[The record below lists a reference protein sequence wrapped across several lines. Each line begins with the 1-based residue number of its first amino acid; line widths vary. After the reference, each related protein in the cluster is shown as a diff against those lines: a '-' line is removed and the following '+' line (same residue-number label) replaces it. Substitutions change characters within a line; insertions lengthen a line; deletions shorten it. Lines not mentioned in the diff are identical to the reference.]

1 MFTLVDWSLLQLH
14 TTTCSWWNISHTPK
28 KKTIHLSTCHGQ
40 VTIVILSFPSIFTR
54 EPPTFF
60 SSAPCPSAPG
70 SAPGSSHAKHRAGR
84 LGAVLKPWSL
94 AYKNLRKNRLFNV
107 FPLSFEN
114 FMCNYTLCD
123 VTLIHYLVW
132 PSHCVLY
139 IYSIVGAP
147 YSFNKMLINSGNK
160 FMPIIV
166 PGLRYKIELVTSI
179 HGVIYQQTYH
189 VWGAPPC

>member
-1 MFTLVDWSLLQLH
+1 MLVLHSLYYRCLPWLIGH
-14 TTTCSWWNISHTPK
+14 CSNYIPPHVLGEIYLIHRR

-40 VTIVILSFPSIFTR
+40 VTIVILSFPSIFKR

-123 VTLIHYLVW
+123 VTLIHYLV
-132 PSHCVLY
+132 
-139 IYSIVGAP
+139 
-147 YSFNKMLINSGNK
+147 
-160 FMPIIV
+160 
-166 PGLRYKIELVTSI
+166 
-179 HGVIYQQTYH
+179 
-189 VWGAPPC
+189 